1 MRWPIALSLLALSS
15 TPVQAK
21 SATFTLLKV
30 VQPAELD
37 RILTTERDEFSG
49 QGKGTPEYQMPMA
62 NNAKNAVEIYSVRY
76 EAAIPELGGKTV
88 IASGMLALPVL
99 PDRRAIPLI
108 SYQHGTVFGKYEVP
122 SYAFQGISPAGQSHY
137 DGAYETRY
145 MTGIFAGNGYA
156 LMAADYFGMGAG
168 AADPEAYF
176 VKSVTQEA
184 NHELY
189 KDVQLFLSSKGISP
203 SHVFLGGW
211 SLGGLNTTGFLE
223 RLEGANVQVKATF
236 TASSPADPYAAL
248 HGLMFHPRPG
258 LDAPW
263 TNTILALTVFSA
275 EKYHNRNGLA
285 RSVIHP
291 KFYDDLKSV
300 YDRSYGSEKELY
312 ALLTKLSG
320 IPLLDF
326 FREEYRD
333 PTYLRK
339 SEYGRLLADA
349 ETYRFAMQ
357 SPVKAFYG
365 SQDEVIK
372 EEIGRL
378 PGIYQGIL
386 VGDLEE
392 TKKNPVQLH
401 RVVGANHRL
410 TFITAAPMAKAWMDS
425 LQSQAGTHLPDK

>member
-1 MRWPIALSLLALSS
+1 MRWSIAFTLLALSA
-15 TPVQAK
+15 TPLQAK
-21 SATFTLLKV
+21 NATFTLLKV

-37 RILTTERDEFSG
+37 HILTAERDAFSG
-49 QGKGTPEYQMPMA
+49 QGKDTPGYQMPQA
-62 NNAKNAVEIYSVRY
+62 SNARNAVEIYSVRY

-99 PDRRAIPLI
+99 ADRRAIPLI

-122 SYAFQGISPAGQSHY
+122 SYAFQANSPAGQSHY
-137 DGAYETRY
+137 EGAYETRY

-189 KDVQLFLSSKGISP
+189 KDVQLFLSSKGIST
-203 SHVFLGGW
+203 SDFFLGGW

-223 RLEGANVQVKATF
+223 RLEGSNVRVKATF

-275 EKYHNRNGLA
+275 EKYHNRKDLA
-285 RSVIHP
+285 RSVINP

-312 ALLTKLSG
+312 ALLMRLSG
-320 IPLLDF
+320 YPLLDF
-326 FREEYRD
+326 FRDEYRD
-333 PTYLRK
+333 PAYLRK
-339 SEYGRLLADA
+339 SEYGRLLADS
-349 ETYRFAMQ
+349 ETYRFAIQ

-365 SQDEVIK
+365 TRDEVIK
-372 EEIGRL
+372 EEIGKL
-378 PGIYQGIL
+378 PGIYQSIL
-386 VGDLEE
+386 VGTPPEAAA
-392 TKKNPVQLH
+392 NPVQAQ
-401 RVVGANHRL
+401 RVEGANHRM
-410 TFITAAPMAKAWMDS
+410 TFITAAPAARAWMDS
-425 LQSQAGTHLPDK
+425 LRNQAQSPSPAK